1 MTIESSLFSGMNV
14 NHREMEQHIEF
25 EPTTY
30 YAAFSAELE
39 ASASPMWALVSH
51 LRDASTAHLTKNL
64 LRHCRAELQDW
75 LKAINYEEGHDFN
88 LHPHVSPKSLKM
100 SFLRQ

>member
-1 MTIESSLFSGMNV
+1 
-14 NHREMEQHIEF
+14 
-25 EPTTY
+25 
-30 YAAFSAELE
+30 
-39 ASASPMWALVSH
+39 MWALVSH

-88 LHPHVSPKSLKM
+88 LHPHVSPKNRP
-100 SFLRQ
+100 FTAVAAQYQDQY